1 MPTMDVDG
9 KKIAWDGRKMI
20 LQACLDAG
28 MEIPHYC
35 YHQGLSIVASCRICL
50 VEIESPDPIDPGKL
64 MKIPKLVPSCQ
75 TPAVDGMKVHSISP
89 KSIANTK

>member
-9 KKIAWDGRKMI
+9 KKVVWDGKKMI

-35 YHQGLSIVASCRICL
+35 YDQGLSIVASCRICL
-50 VEIESPDPIDPGKL
+50 VEIESPDPKDPAKL
-64 MKIPKLVPSCQ
+64 VKVPKLVPSCQ
-75 TPAVDGMKVHSISP
+75 TPA
-89 KSIANTK
+89 